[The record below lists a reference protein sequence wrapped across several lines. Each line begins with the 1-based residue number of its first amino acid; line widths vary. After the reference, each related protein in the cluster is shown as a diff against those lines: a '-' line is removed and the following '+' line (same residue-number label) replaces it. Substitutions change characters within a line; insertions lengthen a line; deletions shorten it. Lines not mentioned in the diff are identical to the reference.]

1 MYVWPSRVQ
10 LSNFFE
16 VMVDFCAHASSS
28 EIWITASNLLCWL
41 IITRENS
48 N

>member
-16 VMVDFCAHASSS
+16 VMVDFYAHASSS